1 MTELEFIE
9 TNPQVTDPANPAIL
23 EDNINILYSCDLLPG
38 FGIADLNNPVTITG
52 MTIPFKYMNGNI
64 DLQQTILQAE
74 TITFRYAEGGAINGI
89 HDLTATILERVRRAT
104 YFYIRL
110 RPIVLNPSS
119 YTAGAVQLGDPD
131 EIEVVPS
138 TILMPDG
145 SGNFDPQYTY
155 FKYRQVPSEIIF
167 NPYISTVFNNSPDNP
182 LLSNATVLRKAN
194 YIQQVDRN
202 EDPIQPTNLTQ
213 ILLNQATAAEI
224 QDSNY
229 TSAGIINARYVGSKL
244 TSGSVPGND
253 PALALVGIR
262 ASIHPSGSN
271 FSKIRGI
278 NVSDREVQQV
288 YFTPQVTNIIAGGKT
303 RTYGGNK
310 SFPTGSNLM
319 YVEEGNRFVRISNRD
334 IYSIDEDKMHSTNN
348 LGTIIRTQ

>member
-1 MTELEFIE
+1 MTELEFI
-9 TNPQVTDPANPAIL
+9 NANPGVSGSNGVL
-23 EDNINILYSCDLLPG
+23 VDNINVFYSSSLRRFP
-38 FGIADLNNPVTITG
+38 NPITG
-52 MTIPFKYMNGNI
+52 VLEPSSVPDLSQQISIIGMSIPFKYLEGNVDI
-64 DLQQTILQAE
+64 QQTILQAE
-74 TITFRYAEGGAINGI
+74 NITFRYSGAG
-89 HDLTATILERVRRAT
+89 DVSGSVFLTATIEERVRRAT
-104 YFYIRL
+104 YFFIRL
-110 RPIVLNPSS
+110 RPILLNPSS
-119 YTAGAVQLGDPD
+119 YTFGQIQLGNRSQF
-131 EIEVVPS
+131 VPS
-138 TILMPDG
+138 P
-145 SGNFDPQYTY
+145 NADPQFNTVNY
-155 FKYRQVPSEIIF
+155 FQIPSEIIF

-194 YIQQVDRN
+194 YVQQVDRN

-213 ILLNQATAAEI
+213 ILLNQASAAEI

-262 ASIHPSGSN
+262 ASLHPSGSN
-271 FSKIRGI
+271 FTKIRAI

-288 YFTPQVTNIIAGGKT
+288 YFTPQVTNSVAGGKT
-303 RTYGGNK
+303 RVFGGNK
-310 SFPTGSNLM
+310 SFPSAPNLL

>member
-1 MTELEFIE
+1 MTELEFI
-9 TNPQVTDPANPAIL
+9 NANPGVSGSNGVL
-23 EDNINILYSCDLLPG
+23 VDNINVFYSSSLRRFP
-38 FGIADLNNPVTITG
+38 NPITG
-52 MTIPFKYMNGNI
+52 VLEPSSVPDLSQQISIIGMSIPFKYLEGNVDI
-64 DLQQTILQAE
+64 QQTILQAE
-74 TITFRYAEGGAINGI
+74 NITFRYSGAG
-89 HDLTATILERVRRAT
+89 DVSGSVFLTATIEERVRRAT
-104 YFYIRL
+104 YFFIRL
-110 RPIVLNPSS
+110 RPILLNPSS
-119 YTAGAVQLGDPD
+119 YTFGQIQLGNRSQF
-131 EIEVVPS
+131 VPS
-138 TILMPDG
+138 P
-145 SGNFDPQYTY
+145 NADPQFNTVNY
-155 FKYRQVPSEIIF
+155 FQIPSEIIF

-194 YIQQVDRN
+194 YVQQVDRN

-213 ILLNQATAAEI
+213 ILLNQASAAEI

-262 ASIHPSGSN
+262 ASLHPSGSN
-271 FSKIRGI
+271 FTTIRAI

-288 YFTPQVTNIIAGGKT
+288 YFTPQVTNNVAGGKT
-303 RTYGGNK
+303 RVFGGNK
-310 SFPTGSNLM
+310 SFPSAPNLL

>member
-1 MTELEFIE
+1 MTELEFI
-9 TNPQVTDPANPAIL
+9 NANPGVSGSNGVL
-23 EDNINILYSCDLLPG
+23 VDNINVFYSSSLRRFPNPITGDLELTSIP
-38 FGIADLNNPVTITG
+38 DLSHQVSITG
-52 MTIPFKYMNGNI
+52 MSIPFKYLQGNVDI
-64 DLQQTILQAE
+64 QQTILQAE
-74 TITFRYAEGGAINGI
+74 NITFRYSGAG
-89 HDLTATILERVRRAT
+89 DVSGSVFLTATILERVRRAT
-104 YFYIRL
+104 YFFIRL
-110 RPIVLNPSS
+110 RPIVLNPSN
-119 YTAGAVQLGDPD
+119 YTRGQIQLGNRSQF
-131 EIEVVPS
+131 VPS
-138 TILMPDG
+138 P
-145 SGNFDPQYTY
+145 NADPQFNTVNY
-155 FKYRQVPSEIIF
+155 FQIPSEIIF

-194 YIQQVDRN
+194 YVQQVDRN
-202 EDPIQPTNLTQ
+202 EDPIQPTNLAQ
-213 ILLNQATAAEI
+213 ILLNQASAAEI

-262 ASIHPSGSN
+262 ASLHPSGSN
-271 FSKIRGI
+271 FTKIRAI

-288 YFTPQVTNIIAGGKT
+288 YFTPQVTNNIAGGKT

-310 SFPTGSNLM
+310 SFPTGSNLL